1 MRKIISGIDIDGESI
16 KLVVGEFFENRLH
29 ILSASKV
36 PCVGIE
42 AGKIVDEEAVVTSIK
57 AAVYEVSNTLGV
69 KFDKCILGLN
79 MLNARLCKSASAV
92 KITTEPAIITG
103 KSVDE
108 VISKCADGRVPLDY
122 VLASVVPVEFTVDG
136 DSVVKKPVGVE
147 STNLGLKGIV
157 ISSPRKYVSEML
169 DIVNRA
175 GLKVLDVVP
184 NSLGD
189 YYAHRTQEMDSQN
202 GAVVNLGYDSTT
214 VSIFNKGIITNSNTF
229 PLGVRNIIKDISFV
243 AKIGDR
249 EAHAVYRDIVLANSK
264 LSNPNEYR
272 IVTDLEGEEIQ
283 LNQYDVSE
291 VAASRIEEILNLVKK
306 QINVLTKKEI
316 SYIIIVGGLTELRD
330 FNLALE
336 RVFGK
341 DATLGK
347 LNLLGARD
355 NSYSSAVGIIQYYEA
370 RMELKDR
377 AFSIFS
383 PNELESMATSSK
395 EPNINNNSLLSK
407 VFGYFFDN

>member
-1 MRKIISGIDIDGESI
+1 MRKIISSLDIDGESI
-16 KLVVGEFFENRLH
+16 RLVVGEFFENRLH

-36 PCVGIE
+36 PCKGME
-42 AGKIVDEEAVVTSIK
+42 AGKIVDDYSVVLSIK
-57 AAVYEVSNTLGV
+57 SAVEEVSNTLGV

-79 MLNARLCKSASAV
+79 MMNARLCKSAAAV
-92 KITTEPAIITG
+92 KINTDPSIITG
-103 KSVDE
+103 KSVED
-108 VISKCADGRVPLDY
+108 VLSKCADGRVPLDY
-122 VLASVVPVEFTVDG
+122 VLASVVPVEFTIDG
-136 DSVVKKPVGVE
+136 DSIVKKPVGIE

-157 ISSPRKYVSEML
+157 VSSPKDYVSEML

-189 YYAHRTQEMDSQN
+189 YYAHRTPEMDKSI

-214 VSIFNKGIITNSNTF
+214 VSIFNKGIITNSNSF

-243 AKIGDR
+243 SKIGDK
-249 EAHAVYRDIVLANSK
+249 EASAVYRDIVLANSK

-272 IVTDLEGEEIQ
+272 IVVDLEGEEIQ
-283 LNQYDVSE
+283 LNQYDMSE

-316 SYIIIVGGLTELRD
+316 SYIIVVGTLTELRD

-341 DATLGK
+341 EATLGRV
-347 LNLLGARD
+347 NLLGARD

-377 AFSIFS
+377 SFSIFNQ
-383 PNELESMATSSK
+383 NELENMASSSK
-395 EPNINNNSLLSK
+395 EIVNNSSLLSK

>member
-1 MRKIISGIDIDGESI
+1 MRKIISSLDIDGESI
-16 KLVVGEFFENRLH
+16 KLIVGEFFEDRLH

-36 PCVGIE
+36 PCKGIE
-42 AGKIVDEEAVVTSIK
+42 AGKVVDDYSVVLSIK
-57 AAVYEVSNTLGV
+57 SAVEEVSNTLGV

-79 MLNARLCKSASAV
+79 MLNARLCKSGAAV
-92 KITTEPAIITG
+92 KINTDPSIITG
-103 KSVDE
+103 KTVDD
-108 VISKCADGRVPLDY
+108 VFSKCADGRVPTDY
-122 VLASVVPVEFTVDG
+122 VLANVVPVEFTVDG
-136 DSVVKKPVGVE
+136 DVVVKKPVGVE

-157 ISSPRKYVSEML
+157 ISLPRDYVSEML

-189 YYAHRTQEMDSQN
+189 YYSHKTPEMEKSV

-243 AKIGDR
+243 SKIGDK
-249 EAHAVYRDIVLANSK
+249 EATAVYKDIVLANSK

-272 IVTDLEGEEIQ
+272 IVVDLEGEEIQ
-283 LNQYDVSE
+283 LNQYDMSE

-316 SYIIIVGGLTELRD
+316 SYIIVVGTLTELKD
-330 FNLALE
+330 FSLALE

-341 DATLGK
+341 DANLGN

-355 NSYSSAVGIIQYYEA
+355 NSYSSAVGIIQYYES

-377 AFSIFS
+377 AFSIF
-383 PNELESMATSSK
+383 NQNDLENMASSSR
-395 EPNINNNSLLSK
+395 EPTNNNSLLSK

>member
-1 MRKIISGIDIDGESI
+1 MRKIISSLDIDGESI

-36 PCVGIE
+36 PCKGIE
-42 AGKIVDEEAVVTSIK
+42 AGKIVDDYSVVLSIK
-57 AAVYEVSNTLGV
+57 SAVEEVSNTLGV

-79 MLNARLCKSASAV
+79 MLNARLCKSAAAV
-92 KITTEPAIITG
+92 KINTEPAIITG
-103 KSVDE
+103 KTVDD
-108 VISKCADGRVPLDY
+108 VFSKCADGRVPIDY
-122 VLASVVPVEFTVDG
+122 VLANVVPVEFTVDG
-136 DSVVKKPVGVE
+136 DAVVKRPVGIE

-157 ISSPRKYVSEML
+157 ISSPRDYVSEML

-189 YYAHRTQEMDSQN
+189 YCAHKTTEMEKGV

-229 PLGVRNIIKDISFV
+229 PLGVRNIIKDISYV
-243 AKIGDR
+243 SKIGDK
-249 EAHAVYRDIVLANSK
+249 EASAIYKDIVLANSK

-272 IVTDLEGEEIQ
+272 IVVDLEGEEIQ
-283 LNQYDVSE
+283 LNQYDMSE

-316 SYIIIVGGLTELRD
+316 SYIIVVGTLTELKD

-355 NSYSSAVGIIQYYEA
+355 SSFSSAIGIIQYYEA

-377 AFSIFS
+377 AFSIFNQ
-383 PNELESMATSSK
+383 NELESMATSSK
-395 EPNINNNSLLSK
+395 ENANNNSLLSK

>member
-1 MRKIISGIDIDGESI
+1 MRKIISSLDIDGESI

-36 PCVGIE
+36 PCKGIE
-42 AGKIVDEEAVVTSIK
+42 AGKIVDDYSVVLSIK
-57 AAVYEVSNTLGV
+57 SAVEEVSNTLGI

-79 MLNARLCKSASAV
+79 MLNARLCKSAAAV
-92 KITTEPAIITG
+92 KINTEPAIITG
-103 KSVDE
+103 KTVDD
-108 VISKCADGRVPLDY
+108 VFSKCADGRVPVDY
-122 VLASVVPVEFTVDG
+122 VLANVVPVEFTVDG
-136 DSVVKKPVGVE
+136 DVVVKKPVGVE

-157 ISSPRKYVSEML
+157 IASPRDYVSEIL

-189 YYAHRTQEMDSQN
+189 YYSHKTPEMEKSV

-229 PLGVRNIIKDISFV
+229 PLGVRNIIKDISYV
-243 AKIGDR
+243 SKIGDK
-249 EAHAVYRDIVLANSK
+249 EATAIYKDIVLANSK

-272 IVTDLEGEEIQ
+272 IVVDLEGEEIQ
-283 LNQYDVSE
+283 LNQYDMSE

-316 SYIIIVGGLTELRD
+316 SYIIVVGTLTELKD

-355 NSYSSAVGIIQYYEA
+355 NSFSSAIGIIQYYEA

-377 AFSIFS
+377 AFSIFNQ
-383 PNELESMATSSK
+383 NELENMATSSK
-395 EPNINNNSLLSK
+395 ENANSNSLLSK

>member
-1 MRKIISGIDIDGESI
+1 M
-16 KLVVGEFFENRLH
+16 
-29 ILSASKV
+29 
-36 PCVGIE
+36 E
-42 AGKIVDEEAVVTSIK
+42 AGKIVDDYSVVLSIK
-57 AAVYEVSNTLGV
+57 SAVEEVSNTLGV

-79 MLNARLCKSASAV
+79 MMNARLCKSAAAV
-92 KITTEPAIITG
+92 KINTDPSIITG
-103 KSVDE
+103 KSVED
-108 VISKCADGRVPLDY
+108 VLSKCADGRVPLDY
-122 VLASVVPVEFTVDG
+122 VLASVVPVEFTIDG
-136 DSVVKKPVGVE
+136 DSIVKKPVGIE

-157 ISSPRKYVSEML
+157 VSSPKDYVSEML

-189 YYAHRTQEMDSQN
+189 YYAHRTPEMDKSI

-214 VSIFNKGIITNSNTF
+214 VSIFNKGIITNSNSF

-243 AKIGDR
+243 SKIGDK
-249 EAHAVYRDIVLANSK
+249 EASAVYRDIVLANSK

-272 IVTDLEGEEIQ
+272 IVVDLEGEEIQ
-283 LNQYDVSE
+283 LNQYDMSE

-316 SYIIIVGGLTELRD
+316 SYIIVVGTLTELRD

-341 DATLGK
+341 EATLGRV
-347 LNLLGARD
+347 NLLGARD

-377 AFSIFS
+377 SFSIFNQ
-383 PNELESMATSSK
+383 NELENMASSSK
-395 EPNINNNSLLSK
+395 EIVNNSSLLSK

>member
-1 MRKIISGIDIDGESI
+1 MRKIISSLDIDGESI
-16 KLVVGEFFENRLH
+16 RLVVGEFFENRLH

-36 PCVGIE
+36 PCKGME
-42 AGKIVDEEAVVTSIK
+42 SGKIVDDYSVVLSIK
-57 AAVYEVSNTLGV
+57 SAVEEVSNTLGV

-79 MLNARLCKSASAV
+79 MMNARLCKSAAAV
-92 KITTEPAIITG
+92 KINTDPSIITG
-103 KSVDE
+103 KSVED
-108 VISKCADGRVPLDY
+108 VLSKCADGRVPLDY
-122 VLASVVPVEFTVDG
+122 VLASVVPVEFTIDG
-136 DSVVKKPVGVE
+136 DSIVKKPVGIE

-157 ISSPRKYVSEML
+157 VSSPKDYVSEML

-189 YYAHRTQEMDSQN
+189 YYVHRTPEMDKSI

-214 VSIFNKGIITNSNTF
+214 VSIFNKGIITNSNSF

-243 AKIGDR
+243 SKIGDK
-249 EAHAVYRDIVLANSK
+249 EASAVYRDIVLANSK

-272 IVTDLEGEEIQ
+272 IVVDLEGEEIQ
-283 LNQYDVSE
+283 LNQYDMSE

-316 SYIIIVGGLTELRD
+316 SYIIVVGTLTELRD

-341 DATLGK
+341 EATLGRV
-347 LNLLGARD
+347 NLLGARD

-377 AFSIFS
+377 SFSIFNQ
-383 PNELESMATSSK
+383 NELENMASSSK
-395 EPNINNNSLLSK
+395 EIVNNSSLLSK

>member
-1 MRKIISGIDIDGESI
+1 MRKIISSLDIDGESI
-16 KLVVGEFFENRLH
+16 RLVVGEFFENRLH

-36 PCVGIE
+36 PCKGME
-42 AGKIVDEEAVVTSIK
+42 AGKIVDDYSVVLSIK
-57 AAVYEVSNTLGV
+57 SAVEEVSNTLGV

-79 MLNARLCKSASAV
+79 MMNARLCKSAAAV
-92 KITTEPAIITG
+92 KINTDPSIITG
-103 KSVDE
+103 KSVED
-108 VISKCADGRVPLDY
+108 VLSKCADGRVPLDY
-122 VLASVVPVEFTVDG
+122 VLASVVPVEFTIDG
-136 DSVVKKPVGVE
+136 DSIVKKPVGIE

-157 ISSPRKYVSEML
+157 VSSPKDYVSEML

-189 YYAHRTQEMDSQN
+189 YYAYRTPEMDKSI

-214 VSIFNKGIITNSNTF
+214 VSIFNKGIITNSNSF

-243 AKIGDR
+243 SKIGDK
-249 EAHAVYRDIVLANSK
+249 EASAVYRDIVLANSK

-272 IVTDLEGEEIQ
+272 IVVDLEGEEIQ
-283 LNQYDVSE
+283 LNQYDMSE

-316 SYIIIVGGLTELRD
+316 SYIIVVGTLTELRD

-341 DATLGK
+341 EATLGRV
-347 LNLLGARD
+347 NLLGARD

-377 AFSIFS
+377 SFSIFNQ
-383 PNELESMATSSK
+383 NELENMASSSK
-395 EPNINNNSLLSK
+395 EIVNNSSLLSK